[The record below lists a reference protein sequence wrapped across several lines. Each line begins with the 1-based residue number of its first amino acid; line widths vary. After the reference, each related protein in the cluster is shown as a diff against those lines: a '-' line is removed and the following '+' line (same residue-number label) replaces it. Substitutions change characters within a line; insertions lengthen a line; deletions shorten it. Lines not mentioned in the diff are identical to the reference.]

1 VTEATPSRTFLFSI
15 DLEDIR
21 TFVPGGE
28 RYAERVPTNV
38 ARYLEF
44 LARHRVRCT
53 FFTVGDVASF
63 TSVRLRP
70 SDSLE
75 HALQVMAT
83 HQIRHVAVVDDDD
96 RVVGSITQTGIARTT
111 QEPRRGLKRA
121 PLLPIS

>member
-1 VTEATPSRTFLFSI
+1 VTEPSRSFLFSI

-53 FFTVGDVASF
+53 FFTVGDVARWSR
-63 TSVRLRP
+63 TDASWRSSGR
-70 SDSLE
+70 
-75 HALQVMAT
+75 AT
-83 HQIRHVAVVDDDD
+83 YAA
-96 RVVGSITQTGIARTT
+96 IAR
-111 QEPRRGLKRA
+111 RRCR
-121 PLLPIS
+121 